1 MRIRSAGG
9 ELIVNVDKVGV
20 AGFWNG
26 VPRRA
31 DPGSGNTGNSSQ
43 GGANQHQPFQAK
55 WAQFLEY
62 NFICFTLIHPDIG
75 LYM

>member
-31 DPGSGNTGNSSQ
+31 DPRSGNTGNSSQ
-43 GGANQHQPFQAK
+43 GGSIQLLYFPDAPLLYRPF
-55 WAQFLEY
+55 Y
-62 NFICFTLIHPDIG
+62 GCS
-75 LYM
+75 